1 MPDHTRAIEFM
12 RAHDGIVDWTDADIT
27 DEIAR
32 LIRDAIP
39 DVITSYSDT
48 ETYMLKGVDD
58 EQV

>member
-1 MPDHTRAIEFM
+1 M